1 MCIETCAC
9 GSPFLARERVTE
21 AAGGRLAARSLVG
34 EPVAELSSSKQ
45 ALTTPRRPAC
55 ICNVF
60 TSKCT
65 INPRGQHTDIGRE
78 ATMDIRIIQLPEIH
92 SEAASG
98 SGSGSGARADAALGT
113 RSGSRHVGA
122 SLHPSLGP
130 SLSPLSDP
138 FARRIM
144 IRRIDVFSELYRE
157 DPGTSS
163 ISASRGCV
171 LAPLPPPAP

>member
-1 MCIETCAC
+1 
-9 GSPFLARERVTE
+9 
-21 AAGGRLAARSLVG
+21 
-34 EPVAELSSSKQ
+34 
-45 ALTTPRRPAC
+45 
-55 ICNVF
+55 
-60 TSKCT
+60 
-65 INPRGQHTDIGRE
+65 
-78 ATMDIRIIQLPEIH
+78 MDIRIIQLPEIH

-130 SLSPLSDP
+130 SLSLSDP

-163 ISASRGCV
+163 ISASGGCV
-171 LAPLPPPAP
+171 LAPLPTPAP